1 MLINPAIVLL
11 TAALLVLLAALQLRL
26 RWHSVRRSVWKNY
39 IPDTVDAD
47 TRAPPVPVRP
57 AASYSDAL
65 LIDHWG
71 SPEPD

>member
-11 TAALLVLLAALQLRL
+11 AAALIVLLAALQLRL
-26 RWHSVRRSVWKNY
+26 RWHSVRRSAGQS
-39 IPDTVDAD
+39 IDRLPLDASP
-47 TRAPPVPVRP
+47 RAPPVPVRP
-57 AASYSDAL
+57 TVSYSDAL

>member
-11 TAALLVLLAALQLRL
+11 TAALLVLLAVLQLRL
-26 RWHSVRRSVWKNY
+26 RWHSARRSAGQS
-39 IPDTVDAD
+39 IDLLPLDAA